1 MYKKSACL
9 FILFLSAIPV
19 MGSDFA
25 VGPVVSYENLNS
37 TGLYD
42 DPNSVLGKPTRWI
55 RSHDNKTYACSLVC
69 PAYNKDPDG
78 NNLITTIAEDANIV
92 VKFDHRIS
100 DDQGNPYGMDFLVF
114 GNTFFRGA
122 NPLTPNT
129 NMAEYLIAGNAN
141 ESNEPVMV
149 SVAQNAGGPWFTFS
163 NGHYGDT
170 PFPTNAF
177 TWNRDT
183 NGWGAELNWLKPV
196 NPALNTSDFIGYSV
210 ADAIEFYDGSAG
222 GTGFDLKDLD
232 PNDYAA
238 LAVDPNTGR
247 KWIQYIKVEYLPDGD
262 YEGEIDGFSDVAGGG
277 DYQHPVGDLN
287 IDDKVDY
294 SDLAILGDYWL
305 CNITSYKDAGVIAD
319 LNEDGVVNFRDFA
332 VLAKNWR
339 KCTIGC
345 N

>member
-1 MYKKSACL
+1 MYKKTACI
-9 FILFLSAIPV
+9 FILFLSAIPA

-25 VGPVVSYENLNS
+25 IEVVSYKNLHS

-42 DPNSVLGKPTRWI
+42 DPNSVLGKPTTWV
-55 RSHDNKTYACSLVC
+55 DFFGKAAACSLVY
-69 PAYNKDPDG
+69 PAWKDPNG
-78 NNLITTIAEDANIV
+78 GKLITTIAEDANIV
-92 VKFDHRIS
+92 VKFDHKIS
-100 DDQGNPYGMDFLVF
+100 DDQGNPYGTDFLVF
-114 GNTFFRGA
+114 GNTLFRGDGVFA
-122 NPLTPNT
+122 
-129 NMAEYLIAGNAN
+129 NMAEYFIVSDAN
-141 ESNEPVMV
+141 ESSEPVMV
-149 SVAQNAGGPWFTFS
+149 SIAQNPGGPWFTFS
-163 NGHYGDT
+163 KEHCGDT

-177 TWNRDT
+177 MWNRDT
-183 NGWGAELNWLKPV
+183 NDWGAELNWLKPV
-196 NPALNTSDFIGYSV
+196 NPALNTFAFIGYSV
-210 ADAIEFYDGSAG
+210 ADAIELYDGSAG

-247 KWIQYIKVEYLPDGD
+247 KWIQYIKVEYLPSGD
-262 YEGEIDGFSDVAGGG
+262 YPGEIDGFSDVAGGG

-287 IDDKVDY
+287 MDGKVDY
-294 SDLAILGDYWL
+294 SDLALLGDYWL